1 MSVKARIEDILT
13 GCFPAFA
20 TITLSEIHQLAGIAG
35 ALIGAAYVIWKWRMD
50 AKIVKKFGKF
60 ED

>member
-1 MSVKARIEDILT
+1 MSLKTRIEDVLT

-20 TITLSEIHQLAGIAG
+20 TITLSEVHQLAGIFG
-35 ALIGAAYVIWKWRMD
+35 ALVGAGYVIWKWRMD
-50 AKIVKKFGKF
+50 AKIVKKTGKF